1 MKVLTAT
8 RMLPHHGGAFKRG
21 SGELTPGRTGCRR
34 VQPLWRCAEQS
45 VEHSA
50 FSGGGV
56 VGHAGEFLQA
66 LAHDDGCNRAVDS
79 SGVPKMH
86 RLTAEQA

>member
-1 MKVLTAT
+1 MSNPCGDA
-8 RMLPHHGGAFKRG
+8 
-21 SGELTPGRTGCRR
+21 
-34 VQPLWRCAEQS
+34 QS
-45 VEHSA
+45 KSIEHSA
-50 FSGGGV
+50 FSCGGV